1 MMMRKNES
9 KRRNQKFPILIRNR
23 NRLEENLVGT
33 MGPLVREQVTV
44 RGGQPRKSLR
54 KENP

>member
-23 NRLEENLVGT
+23 NRLEENLVRT
-33 MGPLVREQVTV
+33 MGP
-44 RGGQPRKSLR
+44 
-54 KENP
+54 